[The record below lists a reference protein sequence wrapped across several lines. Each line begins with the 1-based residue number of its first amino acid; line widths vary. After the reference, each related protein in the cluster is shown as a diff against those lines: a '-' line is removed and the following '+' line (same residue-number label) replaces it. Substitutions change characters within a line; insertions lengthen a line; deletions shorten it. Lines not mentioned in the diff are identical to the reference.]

1 MLNQSVTTAV
11 DGWKMLEDVFVA
23 VVFCDLFERVEL
35 GCYISTSGMRIF
47 FFPVVRFKGSPGT
60 TMLKTES

>member
-1 MLNQSVTTAV
+1 
-11 DGWKMLEDVFVA
+11 MLEDVFVA

-47 FFPVVRFKGSPGT
+47 FFPVVRFKGSPGNT
-60 TMLKTES
+60 RYNNDENRELNHSSSTET